1 MLTKEMNDLLQSAQT
16 YGWVME
22 SFAKQLFLLAGMN
35 VPQFTWARSPDEAT
49 SFACKVG
56 YPLVMKIVSPQ
67 VVHKS
72 DVGGVVVG
80 IDDDVKLTNAFN
92 RMSKVDGFSGVI
104 VEEMVKGIE
113 LIVGATMDEQFGAVI
128 LLGIGG
134 TTTEIYRDI
143 SLAMAP
149 LCEADIDKMIR
160 GLKAVSLL
168 DGFRGSER
176 VNIEALKGLVIKFSE
191 FVIDL
196 GDTMESIDLN
206 PVMCSAER
214 CVIADARIMV
224 RK

>member
-1 MLTKEMNDLLQSAQT
+1 MKDLLRSAQS

-22 SFAKQLFLLAGMN
+22 PFAKQLFALAGMD
-35 VPQFTWARSPDEAT
+35 VPQFTWARSRDEAI
-49 SFACKVG
+49 SFARKVG
-56 YPLVMKIVSPQ
+56 YPLVLKIVSPQ
-67 VVHKS
+67 VIHKS
-72 DVGGVVVG
+72 DVGGVAVG
-80 IDDDVKLTNAFN
+80 INDDVKLTNAFN

-104 VEEMVKGIE
+104 AEEMVKGIE
-113 LIVGATMDEQFGAVI
+113 LIVGATMDEQFGPVI
-128 LLGIGG
+128 LLGLGG

-149 LCEADIDKMIR
+149 LCEADVVKMIQC
-160 GLKAVSLL
+160 LKAVPLL
-168 DGFRGSER
+168 EGFRGSEK
-176 VNIEALKGLVIKFSE
+176 VNIEALKELVIRFSE
-191 FVIDL
+191 FVMDL

>member
-1 MLTKEMNDLLQSAQT
+1 MLTKEMKDLLQSAQT

-22 SFAKQLFLLAGMN
+22 PFAKQLFALTGMDI
-35 VPQFTWARSPDEAT
+35 PQFTWAHSPDEAI
-49 SFACKVG
+49 SFARKVG
-56 YPLVMKIVSPQ
+56 YPLVMKIISPQ

-80 IDDDVKLTNAFN
+80 IDDDVKLINAFN
-92 RMSKVDGFSGVI
+92 RMSKVNGFSGVI
-104 VEEMVKGIE
+104 AEEMVKGIE
-113 LIVGATMDEQFGAVI
+113 LIVGATMDEQFGPVI
-128 LLGIGG
+128 LLGLGG

-149 LCEADIDKMIR
+149 LCDADVSKMIR
-160 GLKAVSLL
+160 CLKAAPLL
-168 DGFRGSER
+168 EGFRGSEGI
-176 VNIEALKGLVIKFSE
+176 NMKSLKSLVIRFSE

-196 GDTMESIDLN
+196 GETLESIDLN
-206 PVMCSAER
+206 PVMCSPER